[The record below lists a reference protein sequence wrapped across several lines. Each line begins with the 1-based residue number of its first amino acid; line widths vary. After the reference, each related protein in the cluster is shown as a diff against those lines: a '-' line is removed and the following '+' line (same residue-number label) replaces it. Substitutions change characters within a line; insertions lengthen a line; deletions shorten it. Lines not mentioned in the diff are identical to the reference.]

1 MTQPNP
7 LAVRL
12 RFQGPTRSEGQI
24 RNDDTRY
31 LQLKLGRV
39 FRFGTKS
46 VEPSVNIFNMFNTG
60 ANTQWNTGANQTYS
74 PNYLA
79 RFNRHPPRSL
89 QLSAAFKF

>member
-1 MTQPNP
+1 
-7 LAVRL
+7 VRL
-12 RFQGPTRSEGQI
+12 RFQGPTRSDGQI

-31 LQLKLGRV
+31 LQLKLGRI

-46 VEPSVNIFNMFNTG
+46 VEPSVNIFNAFNTG

-89 QLSAAFKF
+89 QLSIAYKF